1 MADIGMVVRPARTV
15 AKILDRAVIAALL
28 AVNVLAVGFILN
40 SRFCNVKLIGIL
52 NERQTTTHVL

>member
-15 AKILDRAVIAALL
+15 AKRLDRAVIAALL
-28 AVNVLAVGFILN
+28 AVNVLVVGFILN

-52 NERQTTTHVL
+52 NER